1 MNIKPLFEI
10 QRRLDERI
18 IKEHGL
24 EGKYLFDHKLMALK
38 VELGELANEWGMFK
52 FWKKNPQPR
61 TRALRKPVMM
71 PEDQEWYNPLLE
83 ELVDVMHFLLSLGLE
98 RGWDRFIDYID
109 YKPYMDLLQFENLL
123 ALFENSFISSGD
135 YCNAWK
141 HFLSFGRQ
149 LGFTEQ
155 EILDA
160 YMEKNRINHARQESG
175 VY

>member
-10 QRRLDERI
+10 QRKLDERI
-18 IKEHGL
+18 KKEHEL

-61 TRALRKPVMM
+61 TRALRKPAMM

-83 ELVDVMHFLLSLGLE
+83 EFVDVMHFLLSLGLE
-98 RGWDRFIDYID
+98 KGWDRFIDDIEYEL
-109 YKPYMDLLQFENLL
+109 YLEFPPFENLL
-123 ALFENSFISSGD
+123 YLFETSFMSSGH
-135 YCNAWK
+135 YISAWRS
-141 HFLSFGRQ
+141 LLAFGIQ

-155 EILDA
+155 QILDA
-160 YMEKNRINHARQESG
+160 YMQKNKINHARQESG